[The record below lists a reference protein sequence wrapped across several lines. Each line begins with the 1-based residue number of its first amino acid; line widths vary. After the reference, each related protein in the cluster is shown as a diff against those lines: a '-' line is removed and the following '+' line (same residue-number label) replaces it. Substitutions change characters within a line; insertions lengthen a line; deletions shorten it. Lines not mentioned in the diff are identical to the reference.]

1 MKKAVLAVGGIAM
14 SMIAG
19 GLSGAFAQCPSSSG
33 KSDEPRVLTASLEN
47 EVAAK
52 SIVETA
58 MADENFSTLVAA
70 IKQAGLVE
78 ALSGEGPFTVFAPT
92 NAAFAK
98 VDKAALEAL
107 MKDPK
112 ALAGVLTYHVVPGR
126 VMASDVT
133 KLTGAVTLQG
143 QRIGVD
149 AKSGVKVDGA
159 NVTRTDIVCSNGV
172 IHVIDAVIMPSNKN
186 IVQTA
191 AGAGTFRTL
200 AAALEAAGLVSTLES
215 EGPFTVFAPT
225 DEAFAKLPPETLSS
239 LLKPENREQLRSVL
253 LYHVVPGRVFSEAAL
268 KAGKATTAQGSAITI
283 AAKDGKAMVNNAG
296 LVKTDVNASNG
307 VIHVIDTVILPPAAE
322 KK

>member
-1 MKKAVLAVGGIAM
+1 MKKAVLAVGGIAL

-19 GLSGAFAQCPSSSG
+19 GLCGASAQCPSSSG
-33 KSDEPRVLTASLEN
+33 KSDELRVLTASLEN

-159 NVTRTDIVCSNGV
+159 NVTRTDIACSNGV

-225 DEAFAKLPPETLSS
+225 DEAFAKLPPETLNS

-253 LYHVVPGRVFSEAAL
+253 LYHVVPGRVFSDAAL

-283 AAKDGKAMVNNAG
+283 ATKDGKAMVNNAG